1 MVELPISTAD
11 WKIEKHVPVIEVI
24 GTPMNGRAR
33 KSYCDSG
40 KEIPHPNTNEHHI
53 AWFHVYFLADEE
65 KFPWELGKFEF
76 VAHGASTQGPDTSS
90 VYTIPEITTAFNTD
104 RNGTIIAM
112 AYCNIHGLWKSTEYI
127 ELQQQ

>member
-1 MVELPISTAD
+1 MTV
-11 WKIEKHVPVIEVI
+11 
-24 GTPMNGRAR
+24 
-33 KSYCDSG
+33 G
-40 KEIPHPNTNEHHI
+40 KEIPHPNTTEHHI
-53 AWFHVYFLADEE
+53 AWIHVYFLADEE

-104 RNGTIIAM
+104 RNGTIIAI